1 MPYCPTHDYEWT
13 WGEPPCPRC
22 LAGENAENA
31 EAAESVRFSRRE
43 ILISISGLIT
53 AVITRKPS
61 RGKAN
66 G

>member
-13 WGEPPCPRC
+13 WGEPPCPKC
-22 LAGENAENA
+22 VNGEAAENA
-31 EAAESVRFSRRE
+31 ESAQFSRRE
-43 ILISISGLIT
+43 LLISISGLIT